1 MPCPPPPRPGPHAP
15 AVSTPI
21 PTAFLGPR
29 GAPSVRVWGG
39 GAGCS
44 ALDVDWIWD
53 PSRQAR
59 CGTGFPSPSCRP
71 RPWCSTWR
79 SPSPKWQHL
88 DRHRRML
95 GPGRRDALRRGRA
108 PWGALLRLWGEGGT
122 LFFSKNKFRSCCVWV
137 AVLAGRSGGRRSR
150 AGPGPPRPAA
160 AGGSRGSGLGASAPS
175 ACPVVWPPLA
185 PASQQNLSRLGGKT
199 WHVTSAGHSEQKTRG
214 PELRCPR
221 SRWVGRGHPSSSG
234 HTYAYTDLQVQ
245 TGWLCCAASGPGG
258 DLSGAFIPSPA
269 PAHSAPHCMW
279 PLPPQV
285 SLTMSLE
292 QVWAGSYPRGAGRWR
307 AAAPPR
313 VRNCHAQARACQ
325 RPGTGRGRW
334 TRGAAAST
342 ALHGGRGT
350 ACHPPA
356 LWCPGCPPAEARK
369 EKPEAEQAPAPQRT
383 YGSREPATHSALT
396 GSPKAL
402 SLAGSCR
409 RQACSP
415 ARHPTCLTCLTS
427 RSLHPPGPQVP
438 RLPFLFSASVWLPT
452 AVPPARAQRPG
463 RAGPAHL
470 HPRAA
475 GASPPP
481 MRGRVGL
488 GLLRAA
494 G

>member
-1 MPCPPPPRPGPHAP
+1 MWPSLGWPTCCCACMPRRPSASGCSRPRCARALPSSAP
-15 AVSTPI
+15 ARPSCSSPVSTPI

-88 DRHRRML
+88 DRHRRTL

-137 AVLAGRSGGRRSR
+137 AVLAGRSRGRRSR

-199 WHVTSAGHSEQKTRG
+199 WHVTSAGHGEQKTRG

-269 PAHSAPHCMW
+269 PAHSAPHRMW

-292 QVWAGSYPRGAGRWR
+292 QVWVGSYPRGAGRWR

-313 VRNCHAQARACQ
+313 VRSCHAQARACQ

-350 ACHPPA
+350 ACHPP
-356 LWCPGCPPAEARK
+356 PSG
-369 EKPEAEQAPAPQRT
+369 APVAPQQRLERKSRRPSRLLLPKGRT
-383 YGSREPATHSALT
+383 GPGSQPHTQ
-396 GSPKAL
+396 P
-402 SLAGSCR
+402 
-409 RQACSP
+409 SP
-415 ARHPTCLTCLTS
+415 ALRRPC
-427 RSLHPPGPQVP
+427 RWPGPV
-438 RLPFLFSASVWLPT
+438 A
-452 AVPPARAQRPG
+452 AK
-463 RAGPAHL
+463 PAHL
-470 HPRAA
+470 RDTQPA
-475 GASPPP
+475 
-481 MRGRVGL
+481 
-488 GLLRAA
+488 
-494 G
+494 